1 VKQVLGKF
9 NEGLNVSERIY
20 VGNLPFK
27 TTDDELKQIFDPFG
41 NVEEANVIRYK
52 QSGRSK
58 GYAFVMMGKEEA
70 LKAVEALNES
80 EYQKRIL
87 KVRIAKPRNN
97 FPKRKDNAQPQSIR
111 IGID

>member
-1 VKQVLGKF
+1 MRDKI
-9 NEGLNVSERIY
+9 VSERIY

-27 TTDDELKQIFDPFG
+27 TTDDELQKVFEPFG
-41 NVEEANVIRYK
+41 SVEHANVIRYK

-58 GYAFVMMGKEEA
+58 GYAFVIMDDDGA
-70 LKAVEALNES
+70 SKAVENMNEK
-80 EYQKRIL
+80 EYLERVL

-97 FPKRKDNAQPQSIR
+97 YPKQKENKKPQSIR

>member
-1 VKQVLGKF
+1 M
-9 NEGLNVSERIY
+9 SERIY

-27 TTDDELKQIFDPFG
+27 TTDDELKVIFEPFG
-41 NVEEANVIRYK
+41 KVEEANVIRYK

-58 GYAFVMMGKEEA
+58 GYAFVMMGKDEA
-70 LKAVEALNES
+70 SKAVEKLNES
-80 EYQKRIL
+80 EYQERVL

-97 FPKRKDNAQPQSIR
+97 FPKRKENTHPQSIR

>member
-1 VKQVLGKF
+1 M
-9 NEGLNVSERIY
+9 SERIY

-27 TTDDELKQIFDPFG
+27 TTDEELKKIFDPYG
-41 NVEEANVIRYK
+41 DVHEANVIRYK

-58 GYAFVMMGKEEA
+58 GYAFVMMGKDEA
-70 LKAVEALNES
+70 SEAVEKLNES

-97 FPKRKDNAQPQSIR
+97 FPKRKESAQPQSIR